1 MRQEPLSNTSISL
14 LGSRKLSYTESPII
28 PQIILK
34 EEEEEKDVKK
44 LASTWLQQG
53 VTYSRQSRHKEEST
67 FRCWKATLWAKH
79 MQNML
84 LRPMAPSKA
93 TSKDSWRSS
102 RSIGGTLTI
111 PTQQALPRVPLCL
124 PLQLWTHGIFSSL
137 IKYFVS

>member
-34 EEEEEKDVKK
+34 EEEEEEDVKS

-53 VTYSRQSRHKEEST
+53 VTYSRQSRQRRKYFPVLEGHPVGQTQAEQAVEAHGTIQSNIKRLMKE
-67 FRCWKATLWAKH
+67 FKIYRWNPDHPNNK
-79 MQNML
+79 
-84 LRPMAPSKA
+84 PYV
-93 TSKDSWRSS
+93 
-102 RSIGGTLTI
+102 
-111 PTQQALPRVPLCL
+111 PRVPLCL
-124 PLQLWTHGIFSSL
+124 PLQPWTHGIFSSL